1 MPWKDDS
8 KMTNLSHVVSYALRH
23 NPFKY
28 NLKLDNEGWTSVD
41 KLLNALSLHRNS
53 KLRYK
58 LPLQIQDLEEMIVT
72 SDKVRFELKDGKIRA
87 LYGHSYPHSSKPFAK
102 IRKAASEPPSML
114 YHGTSPSAAKI
125 IMLEGI
131 LPMNR
136 QYVHLST
143 DRYLAIQVAK
153 RKIDFK
159 RKEQAAIFAI
169 SSLDAHQ
176 KGVKFY
182 RATDSVWLADYI
194 SPDFLELME

>member
-1 MPWKDDS
+1 MSWKDGS

-41 KLLNALSLHRNS
+41 KLLNALSSHHNS
-53 KLRYK
+53 KLRHK
-58 LPLQIQDLEEMIVT
+58 LPLQIQDLEEMIAT

-87 LYGHSYPHSSKPFAK
+87 LYGHSYHYSSKPFDK
-102 IRKAASEPPSML
+102 IRKAASEPPSIL
-114 YHGTSPSAAKI
+114 YHGTSPSAAKV
-125 IMLEGI
+125 IMSEGI

-143 DRYLAIQVAK
+143 DRNLAIQVAK

-159 RKEQAAIFAI
+159 RKEQATIFAI
-169 SSLDAHQ
+169 SSLDAHR

-194 SPDFLELME
+194 SPDFLELLE